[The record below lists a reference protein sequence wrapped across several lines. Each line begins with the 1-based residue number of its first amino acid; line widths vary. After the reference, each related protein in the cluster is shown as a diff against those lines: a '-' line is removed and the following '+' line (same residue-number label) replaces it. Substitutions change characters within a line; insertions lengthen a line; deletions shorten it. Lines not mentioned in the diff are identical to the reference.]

1 MEYGSAAVLDF
12 LAHAGNRGMLPP
24 ATAGA
29 LTVACRTVFEIL
41 EANEAADLR
50 EVDLDKVVKRFENK
64 RARDFNPSSLKEYG
78 RRVRRAWALF
88 TDWKNDPANFA
99 PKTRTTAA
107 KKSDGKAAE
116 RAAEAATPP
125 AVAPATP
132 TVPAVKSPNAQ
143 LSTDVEGAYSTSF
156 QIRRGHVV
164 TICNLPLDLTR
175 EEAERLGAFVRLLS
189 SAE

>member
-24 ATAGA
+24 ATVGA

-50 EVDLDKVVKRFENK
+50 AVDLDKVVKRFENK

-78 RRVRRAWALF
+78 RRVRRAWSLF

-107 KKSDGKAAE
+107 KKPDGKAAR
-116 RAAEAATPP
+116 RAAEVPMPSAL
-125 AVAPATP
+125 VAPAATAP
-132 TVPAVKSPNAQ
+132 VSPPNVVS
-143 LSTDVEGAYSTSF
+143 STDVEGAYSTAF
-156 QIRRGHVV
+156 PIRRGHVV
-164 TICNLPLDLTR
+164 TISNLPVDLTR
-175 EEAERLGAFVRLLS
+175 EEAERLGSFVRLLG